1 MSVPATGD
9 HRVVTIPNV
18 ISLVRLLF
26 VPVFCYLLLAEERP
40 IAAGVLLA
48 VLGATDWVDGWIA
61 RRFHQ
66 GSELG
71 KLLDPTADRILLLVA
86 IVILMID
93 GSVPIWLGT
102 LVLVRETVISV
113 AVLALAAAGAARI
126 DVQWAGKAGTLAL
139 MFGLPAF
146 LLADT
151 WDQWVLWL
159 AAWGFSLGGLL
170 LSYYAAVQYL
180 PLARAAL
187 REGRTR

>member
-126 DVQWAGKAGTLAL
+126 DVQWVGKAGTLAL